1 MSSPLFHANSDSA
14 DQRPITIAYFG
25 GFSYGFI
32 LALHVTQEGFVTSKE
47 KTIYLIDGSSYIY
60 RAYHA
65 VRHLSTSQGLP
76 TNAIFGFTN
85 MLLKLLSEHN
95 PEYMAMAF
103 DAKGPTFRHEMYDA
117 YKANRPP
124 MPEDLVVQI
133 PYIKQVVE
141 GMNIA
146 SLELPGYEADDI
158 IGTLVRTAEGK
169 TFKVVMVSG
178 DKDFKQL
185 ISTSVSMWDPM
196 RDRTIDYESLK
207 EEFGLEPSQ
216 WVDVMAL
223 AGDTSDNIPGV
234 PGIGEKTAV
243 QLIQAFGTME
253 RLFQS
258 LDKVTKKKVRENL
271 ARFHDQAVLSRRLVA
286 INTEVPLSIKVST
299 FKISAPD
306 SQKLAE
312 LFRRL
317 EFRKLQERFP
327 IQRALSKKDYQ
338 AIVNDEALKS
348 LIHELEKAKC
358 FALDLETTAKDPM
371 KASIVGISFA
381 HRPNEAVYIPLRHSA
396 GRQLDPEK
404 TLARLKPLLE
414 DVHLTKVGQNIKY
427 DWIVLKRS
435 GIDLKGVIFDTMV
448 ASYLLNPTRRAHNL
462 EMIASEYLDYKM
474 ITYEEVT
481 RSGKHQVGFDQ
492 VPIQDAVPYAC
503 EDADITLMACQVL
516 GPKLHEG
523 GLGSLFQEVEMPLI
537 PVLLDMEM
545 SGICVDRARLQSI
558 SKDFE
563 RQLHQIQ
570 ERTYA
575 IAGEE
580 FNIQSHQQLGRILF
594 EKLNLPIQKKTK
606 KKTGYSTDVEVLTI
620 LSAQHE
626 LPALVL
632 QYRSLAKL
640 KSTYAD
646 ALVDLIHPETQR
658 THTSYNQTVT
668 ATGRLSSSAP
678 NLQNIPVRTEEGR
691 KVRAAF
697 VPREG
702 WTMLSADYSQIEL
715 RLLAHYSHDP
725 ILMEAFEQDED
736 IHTRTAA
743 EVFQLF
749 PSMITSEM
757 RRQAK
762 VINFGIIYGMG
773 PFRLAREL
781 GISHKMAKTYIE
793 HYFATYAGV
802 KQFIEETIQE
812 ARKVGKVTTLL
823 GRQRWLP
830 DISSKNRTAREF
842 AERTAVN
849 TPLQGT
855 AADLIKLA
863 MIQVHQALNQKSLR
877 AKMLLQVH
885 DELVFEV
892 PPEEVERMRELV
904 RSIMEGVYELRV
916 PLKVD
921 VKTGPNWAEVC

>member
-1 MSSPLFHANSDSA
+1 
-14 DQRPITIAYFG
+14 
-25 GFSYGFI
+25 
-32 LALHVTQEGFVTSKE
+32 VTSNGKI
-47 KTIYLIDGSSYIY
+47 IYLIDGSSYIY

-76 TNAIFGFTN
+76 TNATFGFTN
-85 MLLKLLSEHN
+85 MVLKLLAEQN

-103 DAKGPTFRHEMYDA
+103 DAKGPTFRHEIYDA

-133 PYIKQVVE
+133 PYIKQVVA
-141 GMNIA
+141 GMNIS

-158 IGTLVRTAEGK
+158 IGTLVRAAEGK
-169 TFKVVMVSG
+169 GFRVVMVTG

-185 ISTSVSMWDPM
+185 ISRSVSMWDPM
-196 RDRTIDYESLK
+196 RDRTIDYASLK
-207 EEFGLEPSQ
+207 EDSGLEPSQ

-234 PGIGEKTAV
+234 PGIGEKTAI
-243 QLIQAFGTME
+243 QLIKAFGTTE

-258 LDKVTKKKVRENL
+258 LDKVTQTKLRENL
-271 ARFHDQAVLSRRLVA
+271 TRFHDQAILSRRLVA
-286 INTEVPLSIKVST
+286 INTEVPLSVKASS

-306 SQKLAE
+306 GQKLAE
-312 LFRRL
+312 LFKTL
-317 EFRKLQERFP
+317 EFRKLQQRFP
-327 IQRALSKKDYQ
+327 IQGGLSKKDYR
-338 AIVNDEALKS
+338 AIVDDEALKS
-348 LIHELEKAKC
+348 LIHELDKAQC

-381 HRPNEAVYIPLRHSA
+381 HRPNHAVYIPLRHGS
-396 GRQLDPEK
+396 GKQLEPDK

-414 DVHLTKVGQNIKY
+414 DRHLTKVGQNIKY
-427 DWIVLKRS
+427 DWIVLRRS
-435 GIDLKGVIFDTMV
+435 GIELKGVVFDTMV
-448 ASYLLNPTRRAHNL
+448 ASYLLNPTLRAHNL
-462 EMIASEYLDYKM
+462 EMIAAEYLNHTM

-481 RSGKHQVGFDQ
+481 GSGKHQIGFDQ
-492 VPIQDAVPYAC
+492 VPIEDALPYAC
-503 EDADITLMACQVL
+503 EDADITLMACEVL
-516 GPKLHEG
+516 GPQLQEA
-523 GLGSLFQEVEMPLI
+523 GLERLFQEVEMPLI

-545 SGICVDRARLQSI
+545 SGVCVDRARLQSI
-558 SKDFE
+558 SKDFD

-570 ERTYA
+570 EKIYA

-594 EKLNLPIQKKTK
+594 EKLNLPLQKKTK
-606 KKTGYSTDVEVLTI
+606 KKTGYSTDVEVLTT
-620 LSAQHE
+620 LSVEHE

-646 ALVDLIHPETQR
+646 ALVDLIHPETHR
-658 THTSYNQTVT
+658 IHTSYNQTIT

-691 KVRAAF
+691 MVRAAF
-697 VPREG
+697 VPRKG

-715 RLLAHYSHDP
+715 RLLAHYSQDP
-725 ILMEAFEQDED
+725 ILVKAFQQDQD

-749 PSMITSEM
+749 PSMITPEM

-773 PFRLAREL
+773 SFRLAREL
-781 GISHKMAKTYIE
+781 GITHKMARTYIE

-802 KQFIEETIQE
+802 KQFIDETIE
-812 ARKVGKVTTLL
+812 KARKVGKVTTLL
-823 GRQRWLP
+823 GRHRWLP
-830 DISSKNRTAREF
+830 DILSKNRTAREF

-863 MIQVHQALNQKSLR
+863 MIQVHEALNQKCLR

-892 PPEEVERMRELV
+892 PPGEVERVQGLV
-904 RSIMEGVYELRV
+904 RSIMEGVYELKV

-921 VKTGPNWAEVC
+921 VKMGSNWAEVH

>member
-1 MSSPLFHANSDSA
+1 
-14 DQRPITIAYFG
+14 
-25 GFSYGFI
+25 
-32 LALHVTQEGFVTSKE
+32 VTSNGKI
-47 KTIYLIDGSSYIY
+47 IYLIDGSSYIY

-76 TNAIFGFTN
+76 TNATFGFTN
-85 MLLKLLSEHN
+85 MVLKLLAEQN

-103 DAKGPTFRHEMYDA
+103 DAKGPTFRHEIYDA

-133 PYIKQVVE
+133 PYIKQVVA
-141 GMNIA
+141 GMNIS

-158 IGTLVRTAEGK
+158 IGTLVRAAEGK
-169 TFKVVMVSG
+169 GFRVVMVTG

-185 ISTSVSMWDPM
+185 ISRSVSMWDPM
-196 RDRTIDYESLK
+196 RDRTIDYASLK
-207 EEFGLEPSQ
+207 EDSGLEPSQ

-234 PGIGEKTAV
+234 PGIGEKTAI
-243 QLIQAFGTME
+243 QLIKAFGTTE

-258 LDKVTKKKVRENL
+258 LDKVTQTKLRENL
-271 ARFHDQAVLSRRLVA
+271 TRFHDQAILSRRLVA
-286 INTEVPLSIKVST
+286 INTEVPLSVKASS

-306 SQKLAE
+306 GQKLAE
-312 LFRRL
+312 LFKTL
-317 EFRKLQERFP
+317 EFRKLQQRFP
-327 IQRALSKKDYQ
+327 IQGGLSKKDYR
-338 AIVNDEALKS
+338 AIVDDEALKS
-348 LIHELEKAKC
+348 LIHELDKAQC

-381 HRPNEAVYIPLRHSA
+381 HRPNHAVYIPLRHGS
-396 GRQLDPEK
+396 GTQLEPDK

-414 DVHLTKVGQNIKY
+414 DRHLTKVGQNIKY
-427 DWIVLKRS
+427 DWIVLRRS
-435 GIDLKGVIFDTMV
+435 GIELKGVVFDTMV
-448 ASYLLNPTRRAHNL
+448 ASYLLNPTLRAHNL
-462 EMIASEYLDYKM
+462 EMIAAEYLNHTM

-481 RSGKHQVGFDQ
+481 GSGKHQIGFDQ
-492 VPIQDAVPYAC
+492 VPIEDALPYAC
-503 EDADITLMACQVL
+503 EDADITLMACEVL
-516 GPKLHEG
+516 GPQLQEA
-523 GLGSLFQEVEMPLI
+523 GLERLFQEVEMPLI

-545 SGICVDRARLQSI
+545 SGVCVDRARLQSI
-558 SKDFE
+558 SKDFD

-570 ERTYA
+570 EKIYA

-594 EKLNLPIQKKTK
+594 EKLNLPLQKKTK
-606 KKTGYSTDVEVLTI
+606 KKTGYSTDVEVLTT
-620 LSAQHE
+620 LSVEHE

-646 ALVDLIHPETQR
+646 ALVDLIHPETHR
-658 THTSYNQTVT
+658 IHTSYNQTIT

-691 KVRAAF
+691 MVRAAF
-697 VPREG
+697 VPRKG

-715 RLLAHYSHDP
+715 RLLAHYSQDP
-725 ILMEAFEQDED
+725 ILVKAFQQDQD

-749 PSMITSEM
+749 PSMITPEM

-773 PFRLAREL
+773 SFRLAREL
-781 GISHKMAKTYIE
+781 GITHKMARTYIE

-802 KQFIEETIQE
+802 KQFIDETIE
-812 ARKVGKVTTLL
+812 KARKVGKVTTLL
-823 GRQRWLP
+823 GRHRWLP
-830 DISSKNRTAREF
+830 DILSKNRTAREF

-892 PPEEVERMRELV
+892 PPEEVERVQGLV
-904 RSIMEGVYELRV
+904 RSIMEGVYELKV

-921 VKTGPNWAEVC
+921 VKMGSNWAEVH

>member
-1 MSSPLFHANSDSA
+1 
-14 DQRPITIAYFG
+14 
-25 GFSYGFI
+25 
-32 LALHVTQEGFVTSKE
+32 
-47 KTIYLIDGSSYIY
+47 
-60 RAYHA
+60 
-65 VRHLSTSQGLP
+65 
-76 TNAIFGFTN
+76 
-85 MLLKLLSEHN
+85 
-95 PEYMAMAF
+95 
-103 DAKGPTFRHEMYDA
+103 
-117 YKANRPP
+117 
-124 MPEDLVVQI
+124 
-133 PYIKQVVE
+133 
-141 GMNIA
+141 
-146 SLELPGYEADDI
+146 
-158 IGTLVRTAEGK
+158 
-169 TFKVVMVSG
+169 
-178 DKDFKQL
+178 
-185 ISTSVSMWDPM
+185 
-196 RDRTIDYESLK
+196 
-207 EEFGLEPSQ
+207 
-216 WVDVMAL
+216 
-223 AGDTSDNIPGV
+223 
-234 PGIGEKTAV
+234 
-243 QLIQAFGTME
+243 
-253 RLFQS
+253 
-258 LDKVTKKKVRENL
+258 
-271 ARFHDQAVLSRRLVA
+271 
-286 INTEVPLSIKVST
+286 
-299 FKISAPD
+299 
-306 SQKLAE
+306 
-312 LFRRL
+312 
-317 EFRKLQERFP
+317 
-327 IQRALSKKDYQ
+327 
-338 AIVNDEALKS
+338 
-348 LIHELEKAKC
+348 
-358 FALDLETTAKDPM
+358 
-371 KASIVGISFA
+371 VGISFA
-381 HRPNEAVYIPLRHSA
+381 HRANKAVYIPLRHSS
-396 GRQLDPEK
+396 GGCLEPEK

-414 DVHLTKVGQNIKY
+414 DPHLTKVGQNIKY

-435 GIDLKGVIFDTMV
+435 GIELKGVIFDTMV
-448 ASYLLNPTRRAHNL
+448 ASYLLNPTHRAHNL
-462 EMIASEYLDYKM
+462 EMIAAEYLDHKM

-481 RSGKHQVGFDQ
+481 GSGKHQIGFDQ
-492 VPIQDAVPYAC
+492 VSIEDAVPYAC
-503 EDADITLMACQVL
+503 EDADITLMACEVL
-516 GPKLHEG
+516 GPKLHDS
-523 GLGSLFQEVEMPLI
+523 GLGSLFEDVEMPLI

-545 SGICVDRARLQSI
+545 TGICVDRARLQSI

-594 EKLNLPIQKKTK
+594 EKFKLPIQKKTK
-606 KKTGYSTDVEVLTI
+606 KKTGYSTDVEVLTT
-620 LSAQHE
+620 LSVEHE

-646 ALVDLIHPETQR
+646 ALVDLMHPETHR
-658 THTSYNQTVT
+658 IHTSYNQTIT
-668 ATGRLSSSAP
+668 ATGRLSSSGP

-697 VPREG
+697 VPRKG

-715 RLLAHYSHDP
+715 RLLAHYSQDP
-725 ILMEAFEQDED
+725 ILVEAFQQDQD

-781 GISHKMAKTYIE
+781 GISHKMARTYIE

-802 KQFIEETIQE
+802 KQFIDRTIEE

-823 GRQRWLP
+823 GRHRRLP

-863 MIQVHQALNQKSLR
+863 MIQVHQALDQENLR

-892 PPEEVERMRELV
+892 PPEEVEQMQGLV
-904 RSIMEGVYELRV
+904 QSIMERAYKLTV

-921 VKTGPNWAEVC
+921 LKAGPNWAEVH

>member
-1 MSSPLFHANSDSA
+1 VNSN
-14 DQRPITIAYFG
+14 G
-25 GFSYGFI
+25 
-32 LALHVTQEGFVTSKE
+32 

-76 TNAIFGFTN
+76 TNATFGFTN
-85 MLLKLLSEHN
+85 MVLKLLAEQN

-133 PYIKQVVE
+133 PYIKQVVA
-141 GMNIA
+141 GMNIP

-158 IGTLVRTAEGK
+158 IGTLVRAVEGK
-169 TFKVVMVSG
+169 GFRVVMVTG

-185 ISTSVSMWDPM
+185 ISRSVSMWDPM
-196 RDRTIDYESLK
+196 RERTIDYASLK
-207 EEFGLEPSQ
+207 EDSGLEPSQ

-234 PGIGEKTAV
+234 PGIGEKTAI
-243 QLIQAFGTME
+243 QLIKAFGTME
-253 RLFQS
+253 RLFQG
-258 LDKVTKKKVRENL
+258 LDKVTQTKLREKL
-271 ARFHDQAVLSRRLVA
+271 TRFHDQAILSRRLVA
-286 INTEVPLSIKVST
+286 INTEVPLSVEASSFKVP
-299 FKISAPD
+299 APD

-312 LFRRL
+312 LFKIL
-317 EFRKLQERFP
+317 EFRKLQQRFP
-327 IQRALSKKDYQ
+327 IQGGLSKKDYR
-338 AIVNDEALKS
+338 AIVDDETLKS
-348 LIHELEKAKC
+348 LIHELDKAKC

-381 HRPNEAVYIPLRHSA
+381 HRPNQAVYIPLRHSS
-396 GRQLDPEK
+396 GTQLEPDK

-414 DVHLTKVGQNIKY
+414 DPGLTKVGQNIKY
-427 DWIVLKRS
+427 DWIVLRRS
-435 GIDLKGVIFDTMV
+435 GIELKGVIFDTMV
-448 ASYLLNPTRRAHNL
+448 ASYLLNPTLRAHNL
-462 EMIASEYLDYKM
+462 EMIAAEYLNHRM
-474 ITYEEVT
+474 ITYKEVT
-481 RSGKHQVGFDQ
+481 GSGKHQIGFDQ

-503 EDADITLMACQVL
+503 EDADITLMACEVL
-516 GPKLHEG
+516 GPKLQEA
-523 GLGSLFQEVEMPLI
+523 GLERLFQEVEMPLI

-558 SKDFE
+558 SKDFD

-570 ERTYA
+570 ERIYA
-575 IAGEE
+575 NAGEE
-580 FNIQSHQQLGRILF
+580 FNIQSHQQLGWILF
-594 EKLNLPIQKKTK
+594 EKLNLPLQKKTK
-606 KKTGYSTDVEVLTI
+606 KKTGYSTDVEVLTT
-620 LSAQHE
+620 LSVEHE

-646 ALVDLIHPETQR
+646 ALVDLIHPETHR
-658 THTSYNQTVT
+658 IHTSYNQTIT
-668 ATGRLSSSAP
+668 ATGRLSSSDP

-691 KVRAAF
+691 MVRAAF
-697 VPREG
+697 VPNKG

-715 RLLAHYSHDP
+715 RLLAHYSQDP
-725 ILMEAFEQDED
+725 ILVKAFQQDQD

-749 PSMITSEM
+749 PSMITPEM

-773 PFRLAREL
+773 SFRLAREL
-781 GISHKMAKTYIE
+781 GISHKMARIYIE

-802 KQFIEETIQE
+802 KQFIDETIE
-812 ARKVGKVTTLL
+812 KARKVGKVTTLL
-823 GRQRWLP
+823 GRHRWLP
-830 DISSKNRTAREF
+830 DILSKNRTAREF

-892 PPEEVERMRELV
+892 PPEEAERVQGLV
-904 RSIMEGVYELRV
+904 RSIMEGVYELKV

-921 VKTGPNWAEVC
+921 VKMGSNWAEVH

>member
-1 MSSPLFHANSDSA
+1 VNSN
-14 DQRPITIAYFG
+14 G
-25 GFSYGFI
+25 
-32 LALHVTQEGFVTSKE
+32 

-76 TNAIFGFTN
+76 TNATFGFTN
-85 MLLKLLSEHN
+85 MVLKLLAEQN

-133 PYIKQVVE
+133 PYIKQVVA
-141 GMNIA
+141 GMNIP

-158 IGTLVRTAEGK
+158 IGTLVRAVEGK
-169 TFKVVMVSG
+169 GFRVVMVTG

-185 ISTSVSMWDPM
+185 ISRSVSMWDPM
-196 RDRTIDYESLK
+196 RERTIDYASLK
-207 EEFGLEPSQ
+207 EDSGLEPSQ

-234 PGIGEKTAV
+234 PGIGEKTAI
-243 QLIQAFGTME
+243 QLIKAFGTME
-253 RLFQS
+253 RLFQG
-258 LDKVTKKKVRENL
+258 LDKVTQTKLREKL
-271 ARFHDQAVLSRRLVA
+271 TRFHDQAILSRRLVA
-286 INTEVPLSIKVST
+286 INTEVPLSVEASSFKVP
-299 FKISAPD
+299 APD

-312 LFRRL
+312 LFKIL
-317 EFRKLQERFP
+317 EFRKLQQRFP
-327 IQRALSKKDYQ
+327 IQGGLSKKDYR
-338 AIVNDEALKS
+338 AIVDDETLKS
-348 LIHELEKAKC
+348 LIHELDKAKC

-381 HRPNEAVYIPLRHSA
+381 HRPNQAVYIPLRHSS
-396 GRQLDPEK
+396 GTQLEPDK

-414 DVHLTKVGQNIKY
+414 DPGLTKVGQNIKY
-427 DWIVLKRS
+427 DWIVLRRS
-435 GIDLKGVIFDTMV
+435 GIELKGVIFDTMV
-448 ASYLLNPTRRAHNL
+448 ASYLLNPTLRAHNL
-462 EMIASEYLDYKM
+462 EMIAAEYLNHRM
-474 ITYEEVT
+474 ITYKEVT
-481 RSGKHQVGFDQ
+481 GSGKHQIGFDQ

-503 EDADITLMACQVL
+503 EDADITLMACEVL
-516 GPKLHEG
+516 GPKLQEA
-523 GLGSLFQEVEMPLI
+523 GLERLFQEVEMPLI

-558 SKDFE
+558 SKDFD

-570 ERTYA
+570 ERIYA
-575 IAGEE
+575 NAGEE
-580 FNIQSHQQLGRILF
+580 FNIQSHQQLGWILF
-594 EKLNLPIQKKTK
+594 EKLNLPLQKKTK
-606 KKTGYSTDVEVLTI
+606 KKTGYSTDVEVLTT
-620 LSAQHE
+620 LSVEHE

-646 ALVDLIHPETQR
+646 ALVDLIHPETHR
-658 THTSYNQTVT
+658 IHTSYNQTIT
-668 ATGRLSSSAP
+668 ATGRLSSSDP

-691 KVRAAF
+691 MVRAAF
-697 VPREG
+697 VPNKG

-715 RLLAHYSHDP
+715 RLLAHYSQDP
-725 ILMEAFEQDED
+725 ILVKAFQQDQD

-749 PSMITSEM
+749 PSMITPEM

-773 PFRLAREL
+773 SFRLAREL
-781 GISHKMAKTYIE
+781 GISHKMARIYIE

-802 KQFIEETIQE
+802 KQFIDETIE
-812 ARKVGKVTTLL
+812 KARKVGKVTTLL
-823 GRQRWLP
+823 GRHRWLP
-830 DISSKNRTAREF
+830 DILSKNRTAREF

-863 MIQVHQALNQKSLR
+863 MIQIHQALRQKRLR

-892 PPEEVERMRELV
+892 PPEEAERVQGLV
-904 RSIMEGVYELRV
+904 RSIMEGVYELKV

-921 VKTGPNWAEVC
+921 VKMGSNWAEVH

>member
-1 MSSPLFHANSDSA
+1 VNSN
-14 DQRPITIAYFG
+14 G
-25 GFSYGFI
+25 
-32 LALHVTQEGFVTSKE
+32 

-76 TNAIFGFTN
+76 TNATFGFTN
-85 MLLKLLSEHN
+85 MVLKLLAEQN

-133 PYIKQVVE
+133 PYIKQVVA
-141 GMNIA
+141 GMNIP

-158 IGTLVRTAEGK
+158 IGTLVRAVEGK
-169 TFKVVMVSG
+169 GFRVVMVTG

-185 ISTSVSMWDPM
+185 ISRSVSMWDPM
-196 RDRTIDYESLK
+196 RERTIDYASLK
-207 EEFGLEPSQ
+207 EDSGLEPSQ

-234 PGIGEKTAV
+234 PGIGEKTAI
-243 QLIQAFGTME
+243 QLIKAFGTME
-253 RLFQS
+253 RLFQG
-258 LDKVTKKKVRENL
+258 LDKVTQTKLREKL
-271 ARFHDQAVLSRRLVA
+271 TRFHDQAILSRRLVA
-286 INTEVPLSIKVST
+286 INTEVPLSVEASSFKVP
-299 FKISAPD
+299 APD

-312 LFRRL
+312 LFKIL
-317 EFRKLQERFP
+317 EFRKLQQRFP
-327 IQRALSKKDYQ
+327 IQGGLSKKDYR
-338 AIVNDEALKS
+338 AIVDDETLKS
-348 LIHELEKAKC
+348 LIHELDKAKC

-381 HRPNEAVYIPLRHSA
+381 HRPNQAVYIPLRHSS
-396 GRQLDPEK
+396 GTQLEPDK

-414 DVHLTKVGQNIKY
+414 DPGLTKVGQNIKY
-427 DWIVLKRS
+427 DWIVLRRS
-435 GIDLKGVIFDTMV
+435 GIELKGVIFDTMV
-448 ASYLLNPTRRAHNL
+448 ASYLLNPTLRAHNL
-462 EMIASEYLDYKM
+462 EMIAAEYLNHRM
-474 ITYEEVT
+474 ITYKEVT
-481 RSGKHQVGFDQ
+481 GSGKHQIGFDQ

-503 EDADITLMACQVL
+503 EDADITLMACEVL
-516 GPKLHEG
+516 GPKLQEA
-523 GLGSLFQEVEMPLI
+523 GLERLFQEVEMPLI

-558 SKDFE
+558 SKDFD

-570 ERTYA
+570 ERIYA
-575 IAGEE
+575 NAGEE
-580 FNIQSHQQLGRILF
+580 FNIQSHQQLGWILF
-594 EKLNLPIQKKTK
+594 EKLNLPLQKKTK
-606 KKTGYSTDVEVLTI
+606 KKTGYSTDVEVLTT
-620 LSAQHE
+620 LSVEHE

-646 ALVDLIHPETQR
+646 ALVDLIHPETHR
-658 THTSYNQTVT
+658 IHTSYNQTIT
-668 ATGRLSSSAP
+668 ATGRLSSSDP

-691 KVRAAF
+691 MVRAAF
-697 VPREG
+697 VPRKG

-715 RLLAHYSHDP
+715 RLLAHYSQDP
-725 ILMEAFEQDED
+725 ILVKAFQQDQD

-749 PSMITSEM
+749 PSMITPEM

-773 PFRLAREL
+773 SFRLAREL
-781 GISHKMAKTYIE
+781 GISHKMARTYIE

-802 KQFIEETIQE
+802 KQFIDETIE
-812 ARKVGKVTTLL
+812 KARKVGKVTTLL
-823 GRQRWLP
+823 GRHRWLP
-830 DISSKNRTAREF
+830 DILSKNRTAREF

-863 MIQVHQALNQKSLR
+863 MIQIHQALRQKRLR

-892 PPEEVERMRELV
+892 PPEEAERVQGLV
-904 RSIMEGVYELRV
+904 RSIMEGVYELKV

-921 VKTGPNWAEVC
+921 VKMGSNWAEVH